1 MWLRFRFGVM
11 VVVLLWA
18 VAPVWGQRPFSI
30 LQRDTTVPAGTVL
43 RLGIDSTRLFSN
55 FIFSARNPE
64 TGRWTIWRKGSSGKY
79 APVFKDRYNRMNVV
93 VSADRRSLLYVRY
106 KPQEEGA
113 MYKSMLDSAWI
124 CTSGVDGSREVVVLP
139 VPEFNKNAVY
149 DLDWSAD
156 KTRILYAYGND
167 QYPSL
172 TRDGDIFEY
181 NTVTKTTVNLTNDW
195 QLWSKN
201 CRYAANSRDIAYSH
215 FANFWDLLPTDVFV
229 LRVGHPREQA
239 TNSTNYSKG
248 YKYCTLTDFDGR
260 TVLYRRGLYF
270 DNKLYRKRD
279 AEELLFAV
287 PGYGGV
293 QLEEDV
299 YAAVDFYNNI
309 YVFTS
314 KATIGSIKVS
324 GVKTFAKDHAY
335 NDAGDCNT
343 RLNWMGRQQATI
355 RWSTG
360 ERTTAI
366 AATVNK
372 TTTYYCRVE
381 MGDAVYTDSVM
392 VTVAAPKPVI
402 TRKCMTLSVSRYA
415 GYQWLMNGSP
425 IPGATDSSYTP
436 DEAGRYAVTVTDKKG
451 KKVTTDE
458 VVISAEER
466 AAAKE
471 QNGQVTINADPASNS
486 LVLSAPFVVNIL
498 ITDERGIIVKQQP
511 NARVVTLNDL
521 PEGNYNM
528 MLYNDACVKLRT
540 RRLVK
545 KD

>member
-1 MWLRFRFGVM
+1 MCLRFRFWVM
-11 VVVLLWA
+11 IVVLGWA
-18 VAPVWGQRPFSI
+18 VPVLGQRPFRI
-30 LQRDTTVPAGTVL
+30 LQHDTTVPAGTVL
-43 RLGIDSTRLFSN
+43 QLGIDSTRLFSN
-55 FIFSARNPE
+55 FIFSACNPE
-64 TGRWTIWRKGSSGKY
+64 TGRWTVWRKGKSGKY
-79 APVFKDRYNRMNVV
+79 EPVFKDRYNRMNVV

-113 MYKSMLDSAWI
+113 MYKSALDSAWI
-124 CTSGVDGSREVVVLP
+124 CTSGVDGSQEAVVLM

-156 KTRILYAYGND
+156 KTRILYSYGND

-172 TRDGDIFEY
+172 TRDGDVFEY

-201 CRYAANSRDIAYSH
+201 CRYAANSKDIAYSH
-215 FANFWDLLPTDVFV
+215 FANFWDPLPTDVFV
-229 LRVGHPREQA
+229 LRVGHPREQV

-248 YKYCTLTDFDGR
+248 YKFCTLTDFDGE

-335 NDAGDCNT
+335 NYALDCNM

-360 ERTTAI
+360 ERATAI
-366 AATVNK
+366 AVMVNK
-372 TTTYYCRVE
+372 TTTYYCKVE
-381 MGDAVYTDSVM
+381 MGEAVYTDSIT
-392 VTVAAPKPVI
+392 VTVAAPRPAI
-402 TRKCMTLSVSRYA
+402 SRKCMTLSVPRYA
-415 GYQWLMNGSP
+415 AYQWLKDGSA
-425 IPGATDSSYTP
+425 ILGAVDSSYTP
-436 DEAGRYAVTVTDKKG
+436 DEAGRYAVAVVDKKG
-451 KKVTTDE
+451 RKVTSDE
-458 VVISAEER
+458 VVINAEEWE
-466 AAAKE
+466 AATE
-471 QNGQVTINADPASNS
+471 QNGQVTINADPSSNS
-486 LVLSAPFVVNIL
+486 LVVSAPFAVNVL
-498 ITDERGIIVKQQP
+498 IMDERGVIVKQQA
-511 NARVVTLNDL
+511 NARNITLGEL
-521 PEGNYNM
+521 PEGSYNM